1 MILTLLEVHIY
12 TRLVKRFM
20 IFFLK
25 QLKNSPSVIV
35 MDEMDAFVSSRND
48 SDGNKTHHLE
58 EISEFLKLIPK
69 AIESKVLMI
78 IGMTNYLDM
87 VDPAIRRRGRF
98 DHLVEVA
105 MPSEMEVKSLVE
117 SIFDKIPTSNDINYD
132 DLIKKLTGKPLSD
145 CTYVLRE
152 ACRIAA
158 KSRKDFVDQNSIA
171 EALSSLPK
179 INKDKEK

>member
-1 MILTLLEVHIY
+1 
-12 TRLVKRFM
+12 
-20 IFFLK
+20 
-25 QLKNSPSVIV
+25 
-35 MDEMDAFVSSRND
+35 
-48 SDGNKTHHLE
+48 
-58 EISEFLKLIPK
+58 
-69 AIESKVLMI
+69 
-78 IGMTNYLDM
+78 MTNYLDM

-158 KSRKDFVDQNSIA
+158 KSRKDFVDQYSIA